1 MLAPLTRLTPNKR
14 KFKRTKIK
22 QDAFDEIKRIL
33 ARDILLSYPNFNGTF
48 KIHTNASAFQLGSV
62 IIQKGK
68 LIAFYSRKLT
78 YTQRR
83 YTVTEKEILS
93 IVEIIREFR
102 TRLPGQKLQFYTD
115 HKTLD
120 VMILIPIDY

>member
-1 MLAPLTRLTPNKR
+1 MLARSNYELSSDIKR
-14 KFKRTKIK
+14 KLF
-22 QDAFDEIKRIL
+22 
-33 ARDILLSYPNFNGTF
+33 
-48 KIHTNASAFQLGSV
+48 
-62 IIQKGK
+62 
-68 LIAFYSRKLT
+68 FYVRKLT
-78 YTQRR
+78 AYQKR

-120 VMILIPIDY
+120 VMVLIPIDY